1 MAGHRRRRAPRS
13 AWPRGAQG
21 ALQPQR
27 LFHRRKR
34 LGAVVKAYD
43 VRAAAESAGD
53 TTYIIG
59 KIDDG
64 EGVVRYDNSG
74 HLFDEKDWSAR

>member
-1 MAGHRRRRAPRS
+1 MGIGLVMIVDAD
-13 AWPRGAQG
+13 
-21 ALQPQR
+21 
-27 LFHRRKR
+27 
-34 LGAVVKAYD
+34 AVDD

-64 EGVVRYDNSG
+64 EGVVRYNNSG